1 MSKTYLVTRAIV
13 RAVVYIGIG
22 AIFLASSWW
31 SLMFLWALTTK
42 P

>member
-13 RAVVYIGIG
+13 RGIVYIGIG
-22 AIFLASSWW
+22 AIFLACSWW
-31 SLMFLWALTTK
+31 SLMLLWALTTK

>member
-13 RAVVYIGIG
+13 RSIVYTGLV
-22 AIFLASSWW
+22 AIFLACSWL
-31 SLMFLWALTTK
+31 SIVLLWAVVTK